1 MSASSFLADLI
12 KNISVD
18 DYRELKLEAKK
29 HSTNSWINT
38 HKTKAATIGAA
49 TGLFGGPIS
58 MLLEGADIAYL
69 GRIIGRLCFGIG
81 HIKNKSV
88 DYNSDLDGILALWTD
103 IATPMSRGTL
113 KQKFRSK
120 FRFEISEEYNK
131 YLENLNI
138 NKKQNESF
146 FKRLFYVIF
155 FFFKKQSTIQNNEIE
170 KELLS
175 FEEFEETLFKQYL
188 SEITIKNKI
197 IIDDSSDT
205 FDNYLREAIF
215 TLRISKKFNGNLG
228 AKMLGKK
235 GMPKLVSKI
244 LSKASGKLGSK
255 LGAKMSTKW
264 IPFVGSATSAGINTW
279 IVDNISEAAV
289 KYYRADYIRI
299 KSDMSEDFLS
309 DMNSKL
315 LDSVI

>member
-18 DYRELKLEAKK
+18 DYRGLELEAKK
-29 HSTNSWINT
+29 HSTNSWIDT
-38 HKTKAATIGAA
+38 HKNKAAAVGAA
-49 TGLFGGPIS
+49 TGFLGGPIS
-58 MLLEGADIAYL
+58 MLLEGADIAYF

-88 DYNSDLDGILALWTD
+88 DYNSDLDGILAVWTD
-103 IATPMSRGTL
+103 IAIPISKGEL
-113 KQKFRSK
+113 KKEFKRN
-120 FRFEISEEYNK
+120 FLYEINEEYKK
-131 YLENLNI
+131 YLKS
-138 NKKQNESF
+138 NKS
-146 FKRLFYVIF
+146 
-155 FFFKKQSTIQNNEIE
+155 FFKKQ
-170 KELLS
+170 LS